1 LSHETK
7 DRGYKNKSH
16 EKIVAC
22 CYPVFLD
29 VRNARPECFENQK
42 RYPLHR
48 CHHQFGHQGDEGES
62 RRLHGYA
69 DMRSGFRFRRGFLW
83 LSYVDYR
90 KTENHHSS
98 IPLYFVDP
106 NAKIDGVKFCG
117 RSYAHLNVR
126 IENLAKKQ
134 WADGAKFIIGSNLLG
149 KEKVWNFNLKTST
162 IDANGAMADKV
173 MWKIK
178 CTKNSDLMGSC
189 VLAVSFCAKGK
200 LRYPV
205 FDTAADMSCKSQ
217 CSGKESGSADKTLL
231 IFDDFQT
238 YVSSP
243 ISESVIGMQI
253 FSGHSFSI
261 DYEHNLI
268 NVYQ

>member
-1 LSHETK
+1 MRQKIEVIKIRVMKKLLLVVILFSWMCGMRAQSVLKIKNDIPYTDVTISSGTK
-7 DRGYKNKSH
+7 AMKVKSVVSTGTP
-16 EKIVAC
+16 ICV
-22 CYPVFLD
+22 LD
-29 VRNARPECFENQK
+29 SAFAVDSC
-42 RYPLHR
+42 
-48 CHHQFGHQGDEGES
+48 GI
-62 RRLHGYA
+62 
-69 DMRSGFRFRRGFLW
+69 
-83 LSYVDYR
+83 SYVDYR
-90 KTENHHSS
+90 KTENHHSP

-134 WADGAKFIIGSNLLG
+134 WADGAKFVIGSNLLG

-200 LRYPV
+200 LLYPV

-243 ISESVIGMQI
+243 ISESVIGMQM